1 MRRSGLRGPAES
13 RRSRAPQANSI
24 APSTRTLRRRL
35 SACANGWRRE
45 SGYSSTMRK
54 TPPEMLYR
62 SRATEQSRSNRKER
76 ERGNMSQGVA
86 FGNRWWIV
94 FGATLSMLV
103 AQGPVILYTLGL
115 FIKPLNQEFGWDR
128 ASISAAGGV
137 AAIFS
142 AITIPFVGSLIDRW
156 GVRTVLLPIVVLCA
170 SSVAL
175 IALTPKPVVVFM
187 LLFAIT
193 AVLGAGQGPLGY
205 AKCVS
210 AWFDDRRGLALGVT
224 MSGIGLGAALI
235 PQYTQFLIGNLGWR
249 VAYLGLGL
257 LTLVVA
263 FPAVFLFICQPI
275 KAKTTAGGVPAQSPA
290 SEDRPPDLEVREA
303 LGGRRFWLIACAL
316 LLVSTVT
323 QGLVV
328 HTVPLLTDNGYSPE
342 AAATLMIAVGLST
355 MAGRLL
361 SGYLVD
367 KIFAAFV
374 AASFFLLPCLGIYL
388 LDSTISPVAGII
400 SLGLASGTEIDMI
413 GFLTSRYFG
422 MKRFGQLYG
431 YLFASFV
438 VGSAIGPYMM
448 GLAFERLHS
457 YEPAL
462 WTFGAFMLL
471 ATGAILSLGPY
482 RYPPE
487 ERAAADGRQRM
498 QALATERA

>member
-1 MRRSGLRGPAES
+1 
-13 RRSRAPQANSI
+13 
-24 APSTRTLRRRL
+24 
-35 SACANGWRRE
+35 
-45 SGYSSTMRK
+45 
-54 TPPEMLYR
+54 
-62 SRATEQSRSNRKER
+62 
-76 ERGNMSQGVA
+76 MSQAA
-86 FGNRWWIV
+86 FENRWWIV
-94 FGATLSMLV
+94 FGATLSMFV

-142 AITIPFVGSLIDRW
+142 AITVPFVGSLIDRW

-175 IALTPKPVVVFM
+175 IALTPKSVVVFM
-187 LLFAIT
+187 LLFAVT
-193 AVLGAGQGPLGY
+193 GVLGSGQGPLGY

-210 AWFDDRRGLALGVT
+210 AWFDDRRGLALGIT

-235 PQYTQFLIGNLGWR
+235 PQYAQFLIGNLGWR
-249 VAYLGLGL
+249 AAYAGLGL
-257 LTLVVA
+257 LTLIVA
-263 FPAVFLFICQPI
+263 FPAVFLFIREPT
-275 KAKTTAGGVPAQSPA
+275 KAKTAAVHSTASD
-290 SEDRPPDLEVREA
+290 DRPPDLEVREV

-328 HTVPLLTDNGYSPE
+328 HTVPLLTDKGYSPE
-342 AAATLMIAVGLST
+342 TAAALMMAVGLST

-367 KIFAAFV
+367 RIFAPFV
-374 AASFFLLPCLGIYL
+374 AAFFFLLPCLGIYL
-388 LDSTISPVAGII
+388 LDSTVSPVVGII

-438 VGSAIGPYMM
+438 VGSAVGPYMM

-462 WTFGAFMLL
+462 WMFSAFMLL
-471 ATGAILSLGPY
+471 ASGAILSLGPY

-487 ERAAADGRQRM
+487 GKTPVGAGRVADTPAGEH
-498 QALATERA
+498 A

>member
-1 MRRSGLRGPAES
+1 
-13 RRSRAPQANSI
+13 
-24 APSTRTLRRRL
+24 
-35 SACANGWRRE
+35 
-45 SGYSSTMRK
+45 
-54 TPPEMLYR
+54 
-62 SRATEQSRSNRKER
+62 
-76 ERGNMSQGVA
+76 MSQKAA
-86 FGNRWWIV
+86 FENRWWIV
-94 FGATLSMLV
+94 FGATLSMFV
-103 AQGPVILYTLGL
+103 AQGPVLLYTLGL

-137 AAIFS
+137 AAICS

-170 SSVAL
+170 ASIAL
-175 IALTPKPVVVFM
+175 IALTSGSIVVYL

-193 AVLGAGQGPLGY
+193 GVLGSGQGPLGY
-205 AKCVS
+205 AKVVS
-210 AWFDDRRGLALGVT
+210 AWFDDRRGLALGIT

-235 PQYTQFLIGNLGWR
+235 PQYAQFLIGTLGFR
-249 VAYLGLGL
+249 AAYAGLGL
-257 LTLVVA
+257 LTLMVA
-263 FPAVFLFICQPI
+263 FPAVFLFIREPA
-275 KAKTTAGGVPAQSPA
+275 KARTVASQSSAQ
-290 SEDRPPDLEVREA
+290 EYRLPDLEVREV

-328 HTVPLLTDNGYSPE
+328 HTVPLLTDKGYSPE
-342 AAATLMIAVGLST
+342 TAAALMIAVGLST

-367 KIFAAFV
+367 RIFAPFV
-374 AASFFLLPCLGIYL
+374 AAFFFVLPCLGVYL
-388 LDSTISPVAGII
+388 LESTISPVAGII

-438 VGSAIGPYMM
+438 LGSAVGPFMM

-462 WTFGAFMLL
+462 WMFGAFMLV
-471 ATGAILSLGPY
+471 ASGAILSLGPY
-482 RYPPE
+482 RYPVE
-487 ERAAADGRQRM
+487 EKTRVGAGRVVD
-498 QALATERA
+498 ALAN

>member
-1 MRRSGLRGPAES
+1 M
-13 RRSRAPQANSI
+13 PQD
-24 APSTRTLRRRL
+24 T
-35 SACANGWRRE
+35 
-45 SGYSSTMRK
+45 
-54 TPPEMLYR
+54 
-62 SRATEQSRSNRKER
+62 
-76 ERGNMSQGVA
+76 A
-86 FGNRWWIV
+86 FENRWWVV

-128 ASISAAGGV
+128 ASISAAGGI
-137 AAIFS
+137 AAICS

-156 GVRTVLLPIVVLCA
+156 GVRTVLLPVVVLCA
-170 SSVAL
+170 ASVAL
-175 IALTPKPVVVFM
+175 IALTPKSIVAFL

-193 AVLGAGQGPLGY
+193 GVLGSGQGPLGY

-210 AWFDDRRGLALGVT
+210 AWFDDRRGLALGIT
-224 MSGIGLGAALI
+224 MSGIGLGAAFI
-235 PQYTQFLIGNLGWR
+235 PQYTQFLIGHLGWR
-249 VAYLGLGL
+249 AAYAGLGL
-257 LTLVVA
+257 LTLMVA
-263 FPAVFLFICQPI
+263 FPAVFLFIREPAG
-275 KAKTTAGGVPAQSPA
+275 AKTVAAQSSA
-290 SEDRPPDLEVREA
+290 SEDRPPDLEVREV

-342 AAATLMIAVGLST
+342 VAAALMIAVGLST

-367 KIFAAFV
+367 RIFAPYV
-374 AASFFLLPCLGIYL
+374 AAFFFLLPCLGIYL
-388 LDSTISPVAGII
+388 LDSTVAPVVGII

-438 VGSAIGPYMM
+438 VGSAIGPFLM

-471 ATGAILSLGPY
+471 ASGAILSLGPY
-482 RYPPE
+482 RYPAE
-487 ERAAADGRQRM
+487 AKRTAGDGQVVD
-498 QALATERA
+498 APAVVNP

>member
-1 MRRSGLRGPAES
+1 
-13 RRSRAPQANSI
+13 
-24 APSTRTLRRRL
+24 
-35 SACANGWRRE
+35 
-45 SGYSSTMRK
+45 
-54 TPPEMLYR
+54 
-62 SRATEQSRSNRKER
+62 
-76 ERGNMSQGVA
+76 MSQGAA
-86 FGNRWWIV
+86 FENRWWIV
-94 FGATLSMLV
+94 FGAMLSMVV

-128 ASISAAGGV
+128 ASISAAGGI

-142 AITIPFVGSLIDRW
+142 AITVPFVGSLIDRW

-175 IALTPKPVVVFM
+175 IALTPKSVVVFM

-193 AVLGAGQGPLGY
+193 GVLGSGQGPLGY

-210 AWFDDRRGLALGVT
+210 AWFDDRRGLALGIT

-235 PQYTQFLIGNLGWR
+235 PQYAQFLIGNLGWR
-249 VAYLGLGL
+249 AAYAGLGL
-257 LTLVVA
+257 LTLIVA
-263 FPAVFLFICQPI
+263 FPAVFLFIREPA
-275 KAKTTAGGVPAQSPA
+275 KAKTAAAQSQSSL
-290 SEDRPPDLEVREA
+290 SEDRPPDLEVREV

-328 HTVPLLTDNGYSPE
+328 HTVPLLTDKGYSPDT
-342 AAATLMIAVGLST
+342 AATLMIAVGLST

-367 KIFAAFV
+367 RIFAPFV
-374 AASFFLLPCLGIYL
+374 AAFFFLLPCLGIYL
-388 LDSTISPVAGII
+388 LDSTISPVVGII

-462 WTFGAFMLL
+462 WVFSAFMLL
-471 ATGAILSLGPY
+471 ASGAVLSLGSY
-482 RYPPE
+482 RFPAGEKTPPGAG
-487 ERAAADGRQRM
+487 RVVDAA
-498 QALATERA
+498 ATERA

>member
-1 MRRSGLRGPAES
+1 MSRGA
-13 RRSRAPQANSI
+13 
-24 APSTRTLRRRL
+24 
-35 SACANGWRRE
+35 
-45 SGYSSTMRK
+45 
-54 TPPEMLYR
+54 
-62 SRATEQSRSNRKER
+62 
-76 ERGNMSQGVA
+76 A
-86 FGNRWWIV
+86 FENRWWIV
-94 FGATLSMLV
+94 FGATLSMFV
-103 AQGPVILYTLGL
+103 AQGPVLLYTLGL
-115 FIKPLNQEFGWDR
+115 FIKPLHQEFGWDR

-142 AITIPFVGSLIDRW
+142 AITVPFVGSLIDRW

-175 IALTPKPVVVFM
+175 IALTPKSVVVFM

-193 AVLGAGQGPLGY
+193 GVLGSGQGPLGY

-210 AWFDDRRGLALGVT
+210 AWFDDRRGLALGIT

-235 PQYTQFLIGNLGWR
+235 PQYAQFLIGNFGWR
-249 VAYLGLGL
+249 AAYAGLGL
-257 LTLVVA
+257 LTLIVA
-263 FPAVFLFICQPI
+263 FPAVFLFIREPAR
-275 KAKTTAGGVPAQSPA
+275 AKFAAAQSSA
-290 SEDRPPDLEVREA
+290 SEDRPPDLEVREV

-342 AAATLMIAVGLST
+342 VAAALMMAVGLST
-355 MAGRLL
+355 MAGRLV

-367 KIFAAFV
+367 RIFAPFV
-374 AASFFLLPCLGIYL
+374 AAFFFLLPCLGIYL
-388 LDSTISPVAGII
+388 LDSAISPVAGII

-438 VGSAIGPYMM
+438 VGSAVGPTMM

-462 WTFGAFMLL
+462 WTFSVFMLV
-471 ATGAILSLGPY
+471 ASGAILSLGPY
-482 RYPPE
+482 RFPAEGKTP
-487 ERAAADGRQRM
+487 ADAGRVVH
-498 QALATERA
+498 APATEHA

>member
-1 MRRSGLRGPAES
+1 
-13 RRSRAPQANSI
+13 
-24 APSTRTLRRRL
+24 
-35 SACANGWRRE
+35 
-45 SGYSSTMRK
+45 
-54 TPPEMLYR
+54 
-62 SRATEQSRSNRKER
+62 
-76 ERGNMSQGVA
+76 MSQGAA
-86 FGNRWWIV
+86 FENRWWIV
-94 FGATLSMLV
+94 FGATLSMFV

-128 ASISAAGGV
+128 ASISAAGGI

-142 AITIPFVGSLIDRW
+142 AITVPFVGSLIDRW

-175 IALTPKPVVVFM
+175 IALTPKSVVVFM

-193 AVLGAGQGPLGY
+193 GVLGSGQGPLGY

-210 AWFDDRRGLALGVT
+210 AWFDDRRGLALGIT

-249 VAYLGLGL
+249 AAYAGLGL
-257 LTLVVA
+257 LTLIVA
-263 FPAVFLFICQPI
+263 FPAVFLFIREPTR
-275 KAKTTAGGVPAQSPA
+275 AKTAVAQSPSSP
-290 SEDRPPDLEVREA
+290 SEDRPPDLEVREV

-328 HTVPLLTDNGYSPE
+328 HTVPLLTDNGYSTE

-367 KIFAAFV
+367 RIFAPFV
-374 AASFFLLPCLGIYL
+374 AAFFFLLPCLGIYL
-388 LDSTISPVAGII
+388 LVSTISPVVGII

-438 VGSAIGPYMM
+438 VGSAIGPYIM

-462 WTFGAFMLL
+462 WMFSAFMLL
-471 ATGAILSLGPY
+471 ASGAILSLGPY
-482 RYPPE
+482 RFPVDEKTP
-487 ERAAADGRQRM
+487 AGAGRVVDVP
-498 QALATERA
+498 ATEHRLRRSL

>member
-1 MRRSGLRGPAES
+1 MDGAGKVGIRARRGRGRPRGSIEVWPLS
-13 RRSRAPQANSI
+13 SVDQTEEWERR
-24 APSTRTLRRRL
+24 T
-35 SACANGWRRE
+35 
-45 SGYSSTMRK
+45 
-54 TPPEMLYR
+54 
-62 SRATEQSRSNRKER
+62 
-76 ERGNMSQGVA
+76 MSQGAA
-86 FGNRWWIV
+86 FGSRWWIV

-128 ASISAAGGV
+128 ASISAAGGI
-137 AAIFS
+137 AAISS
-142 AITIPFVGSLIDRW
+142 AITIPFVGSMMDRW
-156 GVRTVLLPIVVLCA
+156 GVRTVLLPIAVLCA

-175 IALTPKPVVVFM
+175 IALTPKSIVVFM

-193 AVLGAGQGPLGY
+193 GVLGPGQGPLGY

-210 AWFDDRRGLALGVT
+210 AWFDDRRRLALGIT
-224 MSGIGLGAALI
+224 MSGSGLGAAFI
-235 PQYTQFLIGNLGWR
+235 PQYTQFLSGNLGWR
-249 VAYLGLGL
+249 AAYAGLGL
-257 LTLVVA
+257 LTLIVA
-263 FPAVFLFICQPI
+263 FPAVFLFIREPTG
-275 KAKTTAGGVPAQSPA
+275 AKIAADGMPAQSSA
-290 SEDRPPDLEVREA
+290 SEDRPPDIEVREV
-303 LGGRRFWLIACAL
+303 LGGRRFWLIAGAL

-328 HTVPLLTDNGYSPE
+328 HTVPLLTDKGYSPE

-367 KIFAAFV
+367 RIFAPFV
-374 AASFFLLPCLGIYL
+374 AAFFFLLPCLGIYL
-388 LDSTISPVAGII
+388 LDSTISPVVGII

-438 VGSAIGPYMM
+438 IGSAFGPYMM

-462 WTFGAFMLL
+462 WSFGAFMLL
-471 ATGAILSLGPY
+471 ASTLILCLGPY
-482 RYPPE
+482 RYPAE
-487 ERAAADGRQRM
+487 GQARGNQRSGVDAAV
-498 QALATERA
+498 TERA

>member
-1 MRRSGLRGPAES
+1 
-13 RRSRAPQANSI
+13 
-24 APSTRTLRRRL
+24 
-35 SACANGWRRE
+35 
-45 SGYSSTMRK
+45 
-54 TPPEMLYR
+54 
-62 SRATEQSRSNRKER
+62 
-76 ERGNMSQGVA
+76 MSQGAA

-175 IALTPKPVVVFM
+175 IALTTKSVVVFM

-193 AVLGAGQGPLGY
+193 GVLGSGQGPLGY

-210 AWFDDRRGLALGVT
+210 GWFDDRRGVALGIT

-235 PQYTQFLIGNLGWR
+235 PQCAQFLIGNFGWR
-249 VAYLGLGL
+249 AAYVGLGL
-257 LTLVVA
+257 LTLIVA
-263 FPAVFLFICQPI
+263 FPAVFMFIREPI
-275 KAKTTAGGVPAQSPA
+275 KAKTAVDGALAQSSA
-290 SEDRPPDLEVREA
+290 SEDRPPDLEVREV

-328 HTVPLLTDNGYSPE
+328 HTVPLLTDKGYSPE
-342 AAATLMIAVGLST
+342 TAAALMIAVGLST

-367 KIFAAFV
+367 KIFAPSV
-374 AASFFLLPCLGIYL
+374 AAVFFLLPCLGIYL

-438 VGSAIGPYMM
+438 VGSAVGPFMM

-462 WTFGAFMLL
+462 WTFSAFMLL
-471 ATGAILSLGPY
+471 ASGAILSLGPY
-482 RYPPE
+482 RYPAE
-487 ERAAADGRQRM
+487 ETTPAGTRRVVDAP
-498 QALATERA
+498 ATEHA

>member
-1 MRRSGLRGPAES
+1 
-13 RRSRAPQANSI
+13 
-24 APSTRTLRRRL
+24 
-35 SACANGWRRE
+35 
-45 SGYSSTMRK
+45 
-54 TPPEMLYR
+54 
-62 SRATEQSRSNRKER
+62 
-76 ERGNMSQGVA
+76 MSQGAA

-142 AITIPFVGSLIDRW
+142 AITIPFVGSLIDRL
-156 GVRTVLLPIVVLCA
+156 GVRAVLVPIVVLCA

-175 IALTPKPVVVFM
+175 IAVTPKSVTVFM

-193 AVLGAGQGPLGY
+193 GVLGSGQGPLGY

-210 AWFDDRRGLALGVT
+210 AWFDDRRGVALGIT

-235 PQYTQFLIGNLGWR
+235 PQYAQFLIGNFGWR
-249 VAYLGLGL
+249 AAYAGLGL

-263 FPAVFLFICQPI
+263 FPAVFLFIREPN
-275 KAKTTAGGVPAQSPA
+275 KAKTTADRVLTQSSA

-323 QGLVV
+323 QGMVV
-328 HTVPLLTDNGYSPE
+328 HTVPLLTDKGYSSE

-367 KIFAAFV
+367 RIFAPYV
-374 AASFFLLPCLGIYL
+374 AAVFFLLPCLGIYL
-388 LDSTISPVAGII
+388 LGSTISPVAGIIAGII

-438 VGSAIGPYMM
+438 VGSAVGPFMM

-462 WTFGAFMLL
+462 WTFCAFMLL
-471 ATGAILSLGPY
+471 ASGAILSLGSY
-482 RYPPE
+482 RYPAE
-487 ERAAADGRQRM
+487 EKTPADTRASCGRSCHRARIKGIRDPIAD
-498 QALATERA
+498 RAR

>member
-1 MRRSGLRGPAES
+1 
-13 RRSRAPQANSI
+13 
-24 APSTRTLRRRL
+24 
-35 SACANGWRRE
+35 
-45 SGYSSTMRK
+45 
-54 TPPEMLYR
+54 
-62 SRATEQSRSNRKER
+62 
-76 ERGNMSQGVA
+76 MSQGAA

-94 FGATLSMLV
+94 FGATASMLV

-128 ASISAAGGV
+128 ASISAAGGI
-137 AAIFS
+137 AAISS
-142 AITIPFVGSLIDRW
+142 AIAIPFVGSMMDRW

-170 SSVAL
+170 ASVAL
-175 IALTPKPVVVFM
+175 IALSPQSVIAFM

-193 AVLGAGQGPLGY
+193 GVLGSGQGPLGY

-210 AWFDDRRGLALGVT
+210 AWFDDRRGLALGIT
-224 MSGIGLGAALI
+224 MSGIGLGAALV
-235 PQYTQFLIGNLGWR
+235 PQYTQLLIGSFGWR

-257 LTLVVA
+257 LTLSVA
-263 FPAVFLFICQPI
+263 FPAVFLFIREPAR
-275 KAKTTAGGVPAQSPA
+275 KRSAAGGERARSPV
-290 SEDRPPDLEVREA
+290 SQDRLPDIEVREA

-328 HTVPLLTDNGYSPE
+328 HTVPLLTDKGYSPE
-342 AAATLMIAVGLST
+342 TAARLMIAVGLST

-367 KIFAAFV
+367 RIFAPLV
-374 AASFFLLPCLGIYL
+374 AACFFLLPCLGIYL
-388 LDSTISPVAGII
+388 LDSTISPVAGIV

-438 VGSAIGPYMM
+438 VGSAVGPFVM

-457 YEPAL
+457 YVPAL
-462 WTFGAFMLL
+462 WTFVAFMLV
-471 ATGAILSLGPY
+471 ASTAILVVGPY
-482 RYPPE
+482 RYPVEQKSPTGSGQL
-487 ERAAADGRQRM
+487 ADAPATQR
-498 QALATERA
+498 T

>member
-1 MRRSGLRGPAES
+1 
-13 RRSRAPQANSI
+13 
-24 APSTRTLRRRL
+24 
-35 SACANGWRRE
+35 
-45 SGYSSTMRK
+45 
-54 TPPEMLYR
+54 
-62 SRATEQSRSNRKER
+62 
-76 ERGNMSQGVA
+76 MSQGA
-86 FGNRWWIV
+86 PFASRWWIV
-94 FGATLSMLV
+94 FGATASMLV

-115 FIKPLNQEFGWDR
+115 FIKPLNLELGWDR
-128 ASISAAGGV
+128 ASISAAGGI
-137 AAIFS
+137 AAISS
-142 AITIPFVGSLIDRW
+142 AITIPFVGSMMDRW
-156 GVRTVLLPIVVLCA
+156 GVRAVLLPIIVLCA
-170 SSVAL
+170 ASVAL
-175 IALTPKPVVVFM
+175 IALTPKSIVVFM
-187 LLFAIT
+187 LFFAIT
-193 AVLGAGQGPLGY
+193 GVLGSGQGPLGY

-210 AWFDDRRGLALGVT
+210 AWFDDRRGLALGIT
-224 MSGIGLGAALI
+224 MSGIGLGAALV
-235 PQYTQFLIGNLGWR
+235 PQYTQFLIGNFGWR

-257 LTLVVA
+257 LTLMVA
-263 FPAVFLFICQPI
+263 FPAVFLFIREPP
-275 KAKTTAGGVPAQSPA
+275 KAKTSAGEHPQSPA
-290 SEDRPPDLEVREA
+290 SQDRPPDLEVREA
-303 LGGRRFWLIACAL
+303 LTGRRFWLIACAL

-328 HTVPLLTDNGYSPE
+328 HTVPLLTDKGYSPE

-367 KIFAAFV
+367 KIFAPFV

-438 VGSAIGPYMM
+438 VGSAVGPYMM

-462 WTFGAFMLL
+462 WTFGAFMIL
-471 ATGAILSLGPY
+471 ASAAILSLGPY
-482 RYPPE
+482 RYPAEGKAPTGA
-487 ERAAADGRQRM
+487 RRVVDAP
-498 QALATERA
+498 ATERA

>member
-1 MRRSGLRGPAES
+1 
-13 RRSRAPQANSI
+13 
-24 APSTRTLRRRL
+24 
-35 SACANGWRRE
+35 
-45 SGYSSTMRK
+45 
-54 TPPEMLYR
+54 
-62 SRATEQSRSNRKER
+62 
-76 ERGNMSQGVA
+76 MSQGAV
-86 FGNRWWIV
+86 FGSRWWIV

-128 ASISAAGGV
+128 ASISAAGGI
-137 AAIFS
+137 AAISS
-142 AITIPFVGSLIDRW
+142 AITIPFVGSMMDRW
-156 GVRTVLLPIVVLCA
+156 GVRAALLPIVVLCA

-175 IALTPKPVVVFM
+175 IALTPKSVVAFM
-187 LLFAIT
+187 LFFAIT
-193 AVLGAGQGPLGY
+193 GVLGSGQGPLGY
-205 AKCVS
+205 AKCVA
-210 AWFDDRRGLALGVT
+210 AWFDDRRGLALGIT

-249 VAYLGLGL
+249 AAYAGLGL
-257 LTLVVA
+257 LTLMVA
-263 FPAVFLFICQPI
+263 FPAVFLFIREP
-275 KAKTTAGGVPAQSPA
+275 KAKTAADSVLAPSSA

-303 LGGRRFWLIACAL
+303 LGGRRFWLIASAL

-328 HTVPLLTDNGYSPE
+328 HTVPLLTDKGYSPE

-367 KIFAAFV
+367 RIFAPFV
-374 AASFFLLPCLGIYL
+374 AAFFFLLPCLGIYL
-388 LDSTISPVAGII
+388 LDSAVSPVVGII

-438 VGSAIGPYMM
+438 VGSAVGPYMM

-462 WTFGAFMLL
+462 WTFCAFMLL
-471 ATGAILSLGPY
+471 ASGAILSLGPY
-482 RYPPE
+482 RYPAE
-487 ERAAADGRQRM
+487 EKPLVGSGRDVNAPAAEHA
-498 QALATERA
+498 